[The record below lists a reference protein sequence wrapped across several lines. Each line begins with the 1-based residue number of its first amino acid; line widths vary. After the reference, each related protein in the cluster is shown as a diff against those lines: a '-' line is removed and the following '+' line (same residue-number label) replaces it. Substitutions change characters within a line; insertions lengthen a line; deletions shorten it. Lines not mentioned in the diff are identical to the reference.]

1 MGRPCGILEDACYVL
16 RPFGRSLL
24 LILVPAGPVAAAAAA
39 AAAVV
44 AATVVAA
51 TAAAATVTVAIA
63 AEAAVIVVAA
73 GIAAGVADKIREN
86 NPIDIGRTEIAG
98 HKISSKEISWKQWLP
113 RHLMPQFA
121 RRSLPKLESQRVIEI
136 DAPGVLLRVGPCD
149 GIPVLRHRAL
159 DRRQRQVPDLVYRRL
174 FRFLFH
180 VLTPRSAYAVFPL
193 LFPGA
198 AYKPSMQ
205 NLVFLI

>member
-1 MGRPCGILEDACYVL
+1 M
-16 RPFGRSLL
+16 

-39 AAAVV
+39 AAAIVAAAAVV

-51 TAAAATVTVAIA
+51 AAVTVAIA

-121 RRSLPKLESQRVIEI
+121 RRSLPKLKSQRVIEI

-149 GIPVLRHRAL
+149 GVPVLCHRAL

-174 FRFLFH
+174 SRLLFH

-198 AYKPSMQ
+198 PSHTLYAKPGFLDIIDQ
-205 NLVFLI
+205 NHA